1 MKTDYDYLRPT
12 DRRKKMDLELVFAV
26 LRETQGSFY
35 NVMFNPFEA
44 GTLRHE
50 RFERHYKREQTKW
63 VDMEARFEDLA
74 EVYGEFRPDRL
85 GMIPERYPFNL
96 LPENK
101 QKEAISRL
109 VAESGI
115 FE

>member
-1 MKTDYDYLRPT
+1 MKSDYDYLRPT
-12 DRRKKMDLELVFAV
+12 DRRKKIDLEFVFSM
-26 LRETQGSFY
+26 LRLTQGQVY
-35 NVMFNPFEA
+35 NEIFNPFEI

-50 RFERHYKREQTKW
+50 RFERHYKREQKKW

-74 EVYGEFRPDRL
+74 EVYGEFRPDKL

-96 LPENK
+96 LPEIK

-109 VAESGI
+109 VAELGI

>member
-12 DRRKKMDLELVFAV
+12 DMRKRLDLDFVFSV
-26 LRETQGSFY
+26 LRETNGAEY
-35 NVMFNPFEA
+35 AVMFNPFEA
-44 GTLRHE
+44 GSLRHE
-50 RFERHYKREQTKW
+50 RVERYYRREQRKW
-63 VDMEARFEDLA
+63 VDMEARFEELA
-74 EVYGEFRPDRL
+74 EVYGEFRPDKL

-96 LPENK
+96 LPEKK
-101 QKEAISRL
+101 QKEAIRRL

>member
-1 MKTDYDYLRPT
+1 MNTNYDYLRPT
-12 DRRKKMDLELVFAV
+12 DRRKKIDLEFVFAV
-26 LRETQGSFY
+26 LRETQCSDY
-35 NVMFNPFEA
+35 DAMFNPFET

-50 RFERHYKREQTKW
+50 RFERHYKREQKKW

-74 EVYGEFRPDRL
+74 EIYGEFRPDKL

-96 LPENK
+96 LPEIK